1 MADRHDLETEVIDC
15 LIEGLG
21 IKNPS
26 SRLGRI
32 KNSLR
37 ALCTSSNSTLKIGEK
52 IYQELQSDGGIK
64 DQCRDL
70 ILTCVEFTN
79 GLDLLRTACKQNFS
93 DLVIY
98 DAFEKPLLLY
108 AADFK
113 TQQEFVR
120 NMKRPEADEHGDQ
133 LAWIDRLDD
142 FILLNQVKQAVN
154 LMSRPGESFFDSS
167 PVASILSSQSSQ
179 EIKILLRKLME
190 NKPACVEEFT
200 RRLQDPKKPMAYNYL
215 HILAEPDPGEGS
227 DSYFIFKAELYEEGS
242 QTYGTFDQLRKA
254 DGAWP
259 AGTIDRDF
267 PRILGQ
273 WLQEANKK
281 SPSPV
286 YVEIFLPHKL
296 LAESPALKIEIPY
309 GNEWIALDLAS
320 CGRPVVLRSWDR
332 ARMAKTSAQGLL
344 RSKWERI
351 HRGEAKLHSISKSS
365 QLAFNLFN
373 PRLGRDEVAG
383 ILMPLD
389 LPSDH
394 KQRDALFWMI
404 INSGIPI
411 YAWWSC
417 HQGKDLP
424 EGSARDEVESR
435 KNYLRQCLQVSPGQD
450 CSVDVFVAPEHLHS
464 MEYAADCR
472 LALASNEDCLS
483 WIHHVMILHDHPER
497 WPKSIVY
504 QQEEGGRLQ
513 SSF

>member
-1 MADRHDLETEVIDC
+1 MQV
-15 LIEGLG
+15 
-21 IKNPS
+21 K
-26 SRLGRI
+26 
-32 KNSLR
+32 
-37 ALCTSSNSTLKIGEK
+37 GES
-52 IYQELQSDGGIK
+52 IYQELHPDGGLR
-64 DQCRDL
+64 DRCRDL
-70 ILTCVEFTN
+70 VLTCVEFTN
-79 GLDLLRTACKQNFS
+79 GLEILRTACKQNFIDS
-93 DLVIY
+93 VIY
-98 DAFEKPLLLY
+98 SAFEQPLLLY
-108 AADFK
+108 AAEFK

-120 NMKRPEADEHGDQ
+120 NMNRPDADENGDK
-133 LAWIDRLDD
+133 LDWIDRLDD
-142 FILLNQVKQAVN
+142 LILLDQVKRAVSI
-154 LMSRPGESFFDSS
+154 MSRPGESVFDSS
-167 PVASILSSQSSQ
+167 PVVSILISRSPQ
-179 EIKILLRKLME
+179 EIKILLRRLMKS
-190 NKPACVEEFT
+190 KPTCIEEFT
-200 RRLQDPKKPMAYNYL
+200 RRLQDPRKPVAYNYL
-215 HILAEPDPGEGS
+215 HILVEPDPGEGS

-242 QTYGTFDQLRKA
+242 QTYGSFDQLRKA

-259 AGTIDRDF
+259 VGSIDRDF

-273 WLQEANKK
+273 WLQEANQK

-332 ARMAKTSAQGLL
+332 ARIAKTSAQGLL

-351 HRGEAKLHSISKSS
+351 HRGEAKLHFISKSS

-424 EGSARDEVESR
+424 QGSVRDELESR